1 MAGHGPAKKSELQRH
16 TLIQVEVANALH
28 WRVMRNELGME
39 VASYLMEN
47 LLSSGIELYET
58 PLLHN
63 RALELA
69 SQLRLGAVCDVHCL
83 ALAESL
89 ECELWT
95 ADQKFIKVA
104 SPTFQNIHW
113 IGEFNVS

>member
-1 MAGHGPAKKSELQRH
+1 
-16 TLIQVEVANALH
+16 
-28 WRVMRNELGME
+28 ME

-47 LLSSGIELYET
+47 LLSSGIELDET
-58 PLLHN
+58 PLLHG

-95 ADQKFIKVA
+95 ADQKFIQVA
-104 SPTFQNIHW
+104 SPAFQNIHW
-113 IGEFNVS
+113 IGEFNAS